1 MFSQTCEAKI
11 GLWWLSDFLNLR
23 SFRLKKQIEKSKKVT
38 EDIAS
43 IETDSTT
50 ESRRFDCAIH
60 PAMLHLKQFQ
70 DMARIVVVLAETLQ
84 YTVGGEEKTY
94 KMETGRQMAQAC
106 HAVSALKLLYIE
118 QALIYGAES
127 NPLRLVVR
135 LMENP
140 ITTITLKARD
150 TKELL
155 HIDKLVEDK
164 GYLHFLFSDDN
175 PPVYGTNERIPT
187 AIAIGPLVPTQFIGL
202 TDYLPLWK
210 DNL

>member
-1 MFSQTCEAKI
+1 
-11 GLWWLSDFLNLR
+11 
-23 SFRLKKQIEKSKKVT
+23 LKKQIEKSKKVT
-38 EDIAS
+38 EVIANVDSDGNYTTS
-43 IETDSTT
+43 IEVKTLEDKAQ
-50 ESRRFDCAIH
+50 RFDCAIH
-60 PAMLHLKQFQ
+60 PGMLHLKQFQ
-70 DMARIVVVLAETLQ
+70 DIARIVVVLAETLQ
-84 YTVGGEEKTY
+84 YTTVVGEETY

-118 QALIYGAES
+118 QAFIHGIESHPMRLIVE
-127 NPLRLVVR
+127 

-155 HIDKLVEDK
+155 HINKLAEDK

-175 PPVYGTNERIPT
+175 PPVYGTTERIPT
-187 AIAIGPLVPTQFIGL
+187 AIAIGPLIPTQFIGL